1 MSDPTANKAL
11 IERFWADLGRRD
23 FAAVRTYFGA
33 DSHYTDVPAPEDG
46 ARGPDAIEARLR
58 LGIEP
63 LERYVPRPGTMTA
76 EADRVI
82 LEHSEE
88 WHWHTGEFVVLPFVS
103 VFEIRD
109 ETIVRW
115 WDYWDL
121 GTLMNAA
128 PQWWLDHIMAGY
140 A

>member
-1 MSDPTANKAL
+1 VSDTAANKAL
-11 IERFWADLGRRD
+11 IERFWDDMGKRD
-23 FAAVRTYFGA
+23 FEAVRAYFTDDA
-33 DSHYTDVPAPEDG
+33 HYTDVPAPEDG

-63 LERYVPRPGTMTA
+63 LERYVPQPGKMVA
-76 EADRVI
+76 EGDMVI

-88 WHWHTGEFVVLPFVS
+88 WYWKTGETVVLPFVS
-103 VFEIRD
+103 VFELRD
-109 ETIVRW
+109 GKISRW

-128 PQWWLDHIMAGY
+128 PQWWLDHIMGGY
-140 A
+140 Q